1 MSTREKALH
10 ILDLLSE
17 EQPEAFVTL
26 FGGIEETEDE
36 MFCQKPAKDYLND
49 PDPHKHDSV
58 ELSELAKELGINLN
72 EL

>member
-10 ILDLLSE
+10 ILNLLSE
-17 EQPEAFVTL
+17 EQLEAFVTL
-26 FGGIEETEDE
+26 FGGVEETEDE
-36 MFCQKPAKDYLND
+36 IFCQKLAEDYLND

-58 ELSELAKELGINLN
+58 ELSDFAKELGINLN